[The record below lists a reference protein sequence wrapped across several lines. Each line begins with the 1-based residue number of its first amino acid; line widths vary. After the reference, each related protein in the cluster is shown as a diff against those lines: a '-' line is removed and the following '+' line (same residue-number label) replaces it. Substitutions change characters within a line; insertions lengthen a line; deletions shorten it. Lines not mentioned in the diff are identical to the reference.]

1 MRTIKQALKTGP
13 GAGRLKRSNSRAKIF
28 EKQDEL
34 KDYKEQLDVLN
45 VKANVM
51 FDQMKS
57 INKLVNKKILDIE
70 NAVTKSEA
78 IFVDEI
84 NTLIKNKGELQ
95 KIERR
100 NVANQTRN

>member
-1 MRTIKQALKTGP
+1 M
-13 GAGRLKRSNSRAKIF
+13 
-28 EKQDEL
+28 
-34 KDYKEQLDVLN
+34 LN
-45 VKANVM
+45 EKANTM

-70 NAVTKSEA
+70 GAVTKSEA

-84 NTLIKNKGELQ
+84 NTLIKNKAELQ

-100 NVANQTRN
+100 NAANKARQES